1 MFLCVCVCARV
12 SVCERTHLC
21 MHMRVCICVYV
32 CVLMHKK
39 LMGAMQKG
47 LLSVCGRAGGIFAEV
62 KKNLS
67 TDGMP

>member
-1 MFLCVCVCARV
+1 
-12 SVCERTHLC
+12 
-21 MHMRVCICVYV
+21 
-32 CVLMHKK
+32 VLMHKK